1 MLDFI
6 LQCVI
11 YAKEEHDNYV
21 LRKV

>member
-6 LQCVI
+6 VQCVI